1 MIPIYIKK
9 VWRDVSRQ
17 KTRTIFMLFSLTF
30 CLAVIGALFQTKDVF
45 NQTIRQNAER
55 TNAADLTIYT
65 SPITNDIS
73 FLAKINGI
81 KEVEAKQQL
90 RARVKIRHEY
100 KNFELMAYS
109 ARPLFNINQLQ
120 VEPDSLNA
128 DHDVLLVEKSTTEHD
143 KLAAGD
149 QVMIA
154 ILGKQPKQ
162 LTIRGKVEDVSRI
175 PTRFSGLGYGY
186 ISKEV
191 LTELG
196 LSTADNLIHL
206 TFESTVSESQKN
218 KLIQEVK
225 KELQAN
231 QITVSRVELSQ
242 ETFLLRETIVNTVLL
257 LLMLLGV
264 FAFLLGFLLNIHLFY
279 RMVSEQVYELS
290 IQKVLGA
297 KATYLWKQLS
307 AAVILIGSIVFC
319 LSIALG
325 AAASYLFTGYLLR
338 ELNMGAAAFSFSP
351 KVIVM
356 TLVLSFLVPILAAF
370 FPIQKVLRAP
380 IIHGLQTI
388 SLPYRKQK
396 KKRSNRGYFHF
407 RVLSVRNSLTKKT
420 QLITNILMLSFGG
433 AIIIACAAL
442 NQSLQLTLK
451 EMNQF
456 WDYDAEWSISTTLP
470 AEQLLSPINEL
481 NGVKAVEAWTA
492 RNAVMS
498 HSSAKRNVL
507 LHAVPSQT
515 AFVRP
520 NMQEGEWLNQQIS
533 NGIVISSAALPNI
546 RLGDS
551 VTLQVGQQEKRWKVI
566 GILGEQLT
574 GPAVY
579 MNQSDYNQW
588 LQTANSNRL
597 LIKMDEGRGLA
608 KSLYEVE
615 NLLSANMVEIQASDQ
630 VQDMKDRPKE
640 MIKLIIYSLFIT
652 GLLFSGVGALNLLT
666 SMSINVRERIKEIGI
681 ILSIGGGK
689 RKIYLLFIGEGLFI
703 TSVSWLCAVGL
714 SYPLQALLTSKIG
727 EVLLKS
733 PLPSGLSLEGCIL
746 WLVVSLLIGIL
757 GSYLPAR
764 KAVNKPVSELL

>member
-9 VWRDVSRQ
+9 VWRDISRQ
-17 KTRTIFMLFSLTF
+17 KTRTICILFSISL
-30 CLAVIGALFQTKDVF
+30 CLSVIGALFQTKDVF
-45 NQTIRQNAER
+45 NQAIRQNAEK

-65 SPITNDIS
+65 SPIENDIS
-73 FLAKINGI
+73 FLTKINGI
-81 KEVEAKQQL
+81 KEVEAKQQI
-90 RARVKIRHEY
+90 RARVKINHEFR
-100 KNFELMAYS
+100 NFELIAYPDS
-109 ARPLFNINQLQ
+109 PFFNINQLQ
-120 VEPDSLNA
+120 VEPDSIQV
-128 DHDVLLVEKSTTEHD
+128 DHDELLLEKSTMVHD
-143 KLAAGD
+143 QLAAGD
-149 QVMIA
+149 QVMMTVP
-154 ILGKQPKQ
+154 GKRPKQ
-162 LTIRGKVEDVSRI
+162 LTIRGTVEDVSRI

-191 LTELG
+191 LAESG
-196 LSTADNLIHL
+196 QSTADNLIHL
-206 TFESTVSESQKN
+206 TFEAPISESQKN

-231 QITVSRVELSQ
+231 QITVFRAELSQ
-242 ETFLLRETIVNTVLL
+242 ETFLLRETIVNTILL
-257 LLMLLGV
+257 LFMLLGV
-264 FAFLLGFLLNIHLFY
+264 LAFLLGFLLNIHLFY
-279 RMVSEQVYELS
+279 RMVSEQVYEMS

-297 KATYLWKQLS
+297 TASYIWRQLS

-319 LSIALG
+319 LSVTLST
-325 AAASYLFTGYLLR
+325 AASYLFTGYLLR
-338 ELNMGAAAFSFSP
+338 ELNMGEAALSFSP
-351 KVIVM
+351 KVTAMI
-356 TLVLSFLVPILAAF
+356 LVLSFLVPILAAF

-388 SLPYRKQK
+388 SRPYRKQK

-456 WDYDAEWSISTTLP
+456 WDYDAEWSISTILP

-507 LHAVPSQT
+507 LQAVPSQT

-520 NMQEGEWLNQQIS
+520 NMQEGEWLNQQIQ

-546 RLGDS
+546 SLGDS
-551 VTLQVGQQEKRWKVI
+551 VTLQVGRQEKQWKVI

-579 MNQSDYNQW
+579 LNQSDYNQW
-588 LQTANSNRL
+588 LQTASSNRL
-597 LIKMDEGRGLA
+597 LIKMDEGQALA
-608 KSLYEVE
+608 KSLYKVE
-615 NLLSANMVEIQASDQ
+615 NLLSAKNIEIQASDQ

-640 MIKLIIYSLFIT
+640 MIRMIIYSLFIT
-652 GLLFSGVGALNLLT
+652 GILFSGVGALNLLT

-681 ILSIGGGK
+681 IRSIGGGK

-727 EVLLKS
+727 EVLIKS

-764 KAVNKPVSELL
+764 KAVNKPISELL